1 MKQKK
6 KPHWCNES
14 SQDTHSYS
22 ILLSRKEASSNNA
35 VIKTVISFDLDYRHL
50 KCDELRGKNTN
61 LQILTHY
68 YKIQF
73 NFKSL

>member
-6 KPHWCNES
+6 THWGNES
-14 SQDTHSYS
+14 SQDTQSYI

-50 KCDELRGKNTN
+50 KCNELRGKNTN
-61 LQILTHY
+61 LQTLTHY